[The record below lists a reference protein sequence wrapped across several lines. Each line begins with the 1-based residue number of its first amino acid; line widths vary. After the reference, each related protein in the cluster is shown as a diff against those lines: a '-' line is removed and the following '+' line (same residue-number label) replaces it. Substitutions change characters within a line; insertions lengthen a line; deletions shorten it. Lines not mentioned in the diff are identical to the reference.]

1 MTSRPWKLT
10 LWVLVIVCAI
20 LAVRLI
26 RLHEHA
32 QPRTEATKFR
42 KASNA
47 NGTPVRS
54 ATLMMANDLD
64 GSLTPVTRE
73 VTLPADAAER
83 AKALLNDLFAKYALP
98 GSKHSLADV
107 PAVRDVFLLPLP
119 GSQVARAGGLQ
130 PNGSSSAGAKAKR
143 PQLAVVNLNG
153 AFVAR
158 HPSGVLVETL
168 TLVSILG
175 TLRTNLPQIAQ
186 VRFLVD
192 GKQKATLAGH
202 VDLTGTYLTS
212 NDVPETT
219 TTAMD
224 TSSQSTK
231 LEPSRK
237 SR

>member
-1 MTSRPWKLT
+1 MTRRPWKLT
-10 LWVLVIVCAI
+10 LWVLAIVCAI

-26 RLHEHA
+26 RMHEHA
-32 QPRTEATKFR
+32 EPRTEATNFR
-42 KASNA
+42 KVSNA
-47 NGTPVRS
+47 SGQPIRS
-54 ATLMMANDLD
+54 ATLMMANDVD
-64 GSLTPVTRE
+64 GSLTPVTHE
-73 VTLPADAAER
+73 LTLPADAAER
-83 AKALLNDLFAKYALP
+83 AKALLNDLFAEYALP
-98 GSKHSLADV
+98 GSKHPLANL

-119 GSQVARAGGLQ
+119 GSQAARARGLQ
-130 PNGSSSAGAKAKR
+130 PSGSSPADAKVNR
-143 PQLAVVNLNG
+143 LQLAVVNLNG

-192 GKQKATLAGH
+192 GKRKATLAGH

-224 TSSQSTK
+224 TSS
-231 LEPSRK
+231 PSRK
-237 SR
+237 PETPGKSQ